1 MTTEVV
7 VMNRAGVALAAD
19 SAVTVDMGQSSKVRD
34 SALKVFMLSKY
45 RPVGVMVYNNA
56 SLLGVPLE
64 TAIKLFRKELG
75 RTGHAN
81 LENYGD
87 ALVDFLEN
95 HRRLFPEVAQ
105 DRYFVAALEV
115 EYERIADLVEKAL
128 ASGVYGSGG
137 EEEQETAAETAN
149 RVVEERLAFWEGLD
163 DADYYKV
170 DAGDI
175 VGRNSGVV
183 HGVIDRMFLGW
194 TGLSDEA
201 RRHLYK
207 IAENLVGKDYFPPD
221 VFTGLVIAGF
231 GEDEHYP
238 VVQHLQVGGMYGN
251 RLKVRPQ
258 TLHEVSDAVPSEVL
272 SFAYRDMVDGFL
284 DGISPAVFEHLGD
297 VAAFIREMPVRAL
310 DGVAGIAPE
319 AKEKAAE
326 IILQESSRK
335 AAEFARNV
343 LRGARAR
350 RGQIDQAVEMLSLK
364 ELAQVASTL
373 VGLSSFEHQMSL
385 DREMVGG
392 PVDVAVVSKGDGFI
406 WIDRKHYFP
415 KELNNHFFENYFDG
429 VAEGDEDVVREEE
442 EEETSDGE

>member
-1 MTTEVV
+1 MTSEVV

-19 SAVTVDMGQSSKVRD
+19 SAVTVDVGQSSKVRD

-95 HRRLFPEVAQ
+95 NRQLFPEVAQ

-128 ASGVYGSGG
+128 ASGVYGSGD
-137 EEEQETAAETAN
+137 EEPQETAAETAN
-149 RVVEERLAFWEGLD
+149 RVIAERLASWERKD
-163 DADYYKV
+163 DADYYEV
-170 DAGDI
+170 AASDI
-175 VGRNSGVV
+175 VGRNSGIV
-183 HGVIDRMFLGW
+183 HGVVDEMFLGW
-194 TGLSDEA
+194 TGLSNEA
-201 RRHLYK
+201 RRQLYE
-207 IAENLVGKDYFPPD
+207 IAEHLVAKDYFPPD
-221 VFTGLVIAGF
+221 VDTGLVIAGF
-231 GEDEHYP
+231 GEDEHFP
-238 VVQHLQVGGMYGN
+238 VVQHLEVGGMYGN
-251 RLKVRPQ
+251 RLKVRPP
-258 TLHEVSDAVPSEVL
+258 TLHQVSDEAPSEVL

-284 DGISPAVFEHLGD
+284 AGISRAVFEHLGD
-297 VAAFIREMPVRAL
+297 AAAFIREMPIRAL
-310 DGVAGIAPE
+310 DGVAGITPE
-319 AKEKAAE
+319 AKGKAAE
-326 IILQESSRK
+326 IILRESSRK
-335 AAEFARNV
+335 AGEFARNV
-343 LRGARAR
+343 LRGAQAR

-385 DREMVGG
+385 DRETVGG
-392 PVDVAVVSKGDGFI
+392 PVDVAVISKGDGFV
-406 WIDRKHYFP
+406 WIDRKHYFR
-415 KELNNHFFENYFDG
+415 KELNSHFFENYFDG
-429 VAEGDEDVVREEE
+429 AAVDEDMVREDEATE
-442 EEETSDGE
+442 RSDGQ